1 MVVLD
6 YSVLPISNFQLALSV
21 LLVVIAGGISAF
33 LRLGLLKSLVWGTV
47 RTFVQL
53 TFIGY
58 VLKYVFSVNN
68 LWMVL
73 ALVVLMCYIAAR
85 ASTARTPNVP
95 NFPLLTAFWSLLTST
110 ILVGL
115 IVVRWV
121 IDPEPWYTARIVIPI
136 FGMILGNSMNGIA
149 LSIDRLYGDI
159 NARLPEI
166 EGLLSFGAT
175 PWEAVRGCVKNAIRS
190 GMTPTIN
197 SMMVVGLVSLPGMMT
212 GQILGG
218 ADPHVAVRYQIVVM
232 LMIAAAVAIG
242 CLLLVGLS
250 YKRLFT
256 GDMALRYNLFRTG
269 KGNAK

>member
-1 MVVLD
+1 MNYDVV
-6 YSVLPISNFQLALSV
+6 PISNLQLALSV
-21 LLVVIAGGISAF
+21 ILVVVAGLISAF
-33 LRLGLLKSLVWGTV
+33 LKLGLLKSLVWGTI

-58 VLKYVFSVNN
+58 ALKYVFSVNN
-68 LWMVL
+68 LWLISV
-73 ALVVLMCYIAAR
+73 LVVIMCYIAAR
-85 ASTARTPNVP
+85 ASVARTPNVQRYP
-95 NFPLLTAFWSLLTST
+95 MMMAFWSLLAST

-115 IVVRWV
+115 VVVRWI

-149 LSIDRLYGDI
+149 LSLDRLYGEI

-166 EGLLSFGAT
+166 EGLLAFGAT
-175 PWEAVRGCVKNAIRS
+175 PWEAVMGSVKSAIRA

-232 LMIAAAVAIG
+232 LMISAAVAIG

-250 YKRLFT
+250 YRRLFSQD
-256 GDMALRYNLFRTG
+256 GALKHDMLKTR
-269 KGNAK
+269 